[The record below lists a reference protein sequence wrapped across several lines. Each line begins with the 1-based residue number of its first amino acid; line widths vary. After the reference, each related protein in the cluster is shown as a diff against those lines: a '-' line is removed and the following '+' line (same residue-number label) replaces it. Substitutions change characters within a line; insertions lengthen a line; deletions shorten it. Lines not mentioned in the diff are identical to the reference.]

1 MKDSA
6 SSTNLLTNNLPIQLT
21 SFVGRDKETKELAEL
36 LDQVRLLTLTGTGGV
51 GKTRLSLQLAV
62 DVSDRFEQGAWFVD
76 LAPVAD
82 PELVPHTVMNALDLH
97 EQIGGAPVDALLDF
111 LRAKELLLVLDNC
124 EQVIQASAR
133 LAHQLLTRC
142 PHLKII
148 ATSREAL
155 TVPGEKIYQVPALSF
170 PDPQRSPPLET
181 LSQYD
186 ALRLFIERATAV
198 QSAFA
203 VTNTNAPAVVQIC
216 YRLDGI
222 PLAIE
227 LASVRI
233 KLLTP
238 EQIAERLDDR
248 FRLLTGGGRTVL
260 PRQQTLRATVE
271 WSYGLLSASERLLF
285 QRLAVFAG
293 GWTIETAE
301 QVCASVANGDLEVTD
316 VMDALARLA
325 DKSLLTT
332 EPSQGETRY
341 RMLET
346 IREYAREKL
355 GESGEAECLQDRHL
369 DFFLKLAEETESKIK
384 GSEQVMW
391 LNSLER
397 ENANLRA
404 ALAWSRTAEG
414 KAESGLRLAAA
425 LAGFWGARGYWH
437 EGREHL
443 LAALSGEESSRLLAA
458 RAKALFGAG
467 FLAYMQSDYPAT
479 RSLLEASLSIYR
491 DLGPAGKAG
500 IADALIMLG
509 DMETQ
514 VGNYESA
521 SSLMREAHS
530 IMRELNDERGVATA
544 LWQLATCAVHT
555 GDYARAV
562 QDFEEALP
570 ILSRIGDKRQ
580 MAIVLSGLGEVA
592 LRQGDYERAT
602 ALERQSLVLRREIS
616 DKWGVAVSLGN
627 LGWIALRCADLV
639 EATTQLAES
648 LILRRE
654 IGDRGGS
661 AWCLEKLAEV
671 ELIRGKQGA
680 PPTGSEEFRRAARLF
695 GAAKSLRV
703 PIGSVIDLADQIDYE
718 RQLALL
724 RSGLDAVNLETAW
737 AGGSAMTFEQAIE
750 YALEVSLPPAGPG
763 RASQPTTPRR
773 AAKEEFGGLTER
785 EREVAVLIAQGESNR
800 EIAAELVISE
810 RTVESHVGNVLNKL
824 GFGTRAEIRKWAK
837 EKGLLKRSG

>member
-1 MKDSA
+1 MNDSA
-6 SSTNLLTNNLPIQLT
+6 SSTIALTNNLPIQLT
-21 SFVGRDKETKELAEL
+21 SFVGRENETKELIQL
-36 LDQVRLLTLTGTGGV
+36 LNQVRLLTLTGPGGV
-51 GKTRLSLQLAV
+51 GKTRLSLQLAG
-62 DVSDRFEQGAWFVD
+62 DVSDGFEHGAWFVD
-76 LAPVAD
+76 LAPVTD
-82 PELVPHTVMNALDLH
+82 PELVPQIVMNVLDLH
-97 EQIGGAPVDALLDF
+97 EQIGGAPVDALFDF

-155 TVPGEKIYQVPALSF
+155 TVPGEKIYQVPALSL
-170 PDPQRSPPLET
+170 PDPQRSPPFET
-181 LSQYD
+181 ISQYD

-198 QSAFA
+198 QPTFA
-203 VTNTNAPAVVQIC
+203 VTITNAPAVVQIC
-216 YRLDGI
+216 DRLDGI

-227 LASVRI
+227 LAAVRI

-238 EQIAERLDDR
+238 EQIAARLDDR

-285 QRLAVFAG
+285 QRLSVFAG

-301 QVCASVANGDLEVTD
+301 QVCASVWNGDLEATD
-316 VMDALARLA
+316 VMDALARLV

-355 GESGEAECLQDRHL
+355 GESGEAERLQDRHL
-369 DFFLKLAEETESKIK
+369 DFFLRLAEETEPKIR

-391 LNSLER
+391 LNRLES

-443 LAALSGEESSRLLAA
+443 SAALSMEESSRLLAA

-491 DLGPAGKAG
+491 DLGTAGRAG
-500 IADALIMLG
+500 LADALIMLG

-514 VGNYESA
+514 VGDYESA
-521 SSLMREAHS
+521 TSLMKEARS
-530 IMRELNDERGVATA
+530 IMRELNNERGVATA

-555 GDYARAV
+555 GDYALAV
-562 QDFEEALP
+562 QHFEEALP
-570 ILSRIGDKRQ
+570 ILSRIEDKRQ

-602 ALERQSLVLRREIS
+602 ALEEQSLVLRREIS

-639 EATTQLAES
+639 QATTQLAES

-671 ELIRGKQGA
+671 ALIQGKQRS

-695 GAAKSLRV
+695 GAARSLRD
-703 PIGSVIDLADQIDYE
+703 PIGSVMDLADQIDYE

-724 RSGLDAVNLETAW
+724 RSELDAASLETAW

-750 YALEVSLPPAGPG
+750 YALEVSLPPVGPV
-763 RASQPTTPRR
+763 RAIQPTTPRR
-773 AAKEEFGGLTER
+773 AAKQEFGGLTER

-824 GFGTRAEIRKWAK
+824 GFVTRAEIRKWAK
-837 EKGLLKRSG
+837 EKGLLKRGG